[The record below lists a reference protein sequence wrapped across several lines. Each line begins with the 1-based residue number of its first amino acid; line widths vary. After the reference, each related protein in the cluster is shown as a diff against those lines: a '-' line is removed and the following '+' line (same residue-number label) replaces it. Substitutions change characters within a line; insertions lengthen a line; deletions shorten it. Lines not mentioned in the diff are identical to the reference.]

1 VILKLSLKLISNFTH
16 KFIQIVLRSM
26 CDDDDD
32 DDDDLDDDGD
42 GDDWPAPFTAANVLT
57 CLRMPTKRAKPQM
70 LKICR

>member
-1 VILKLSLKLISNFTH
+1 V
-16 KFIQIVLRSM
+16 

-42 GDDWPAPFTAANVLT
+42 GDDWPAPVTAANVLT
-57 CLRMPTKRAKPQM
+57 CLRMPTKRAKPPM